1 MAADAAAP
9 SAAFATGGDSVY
21 LDPRKTGASMDLTGF
36 GERSET
42 TDDLADLD
50 DGFDAYDLDD
60 DGYRDDGWTPEP
72 GEPYPPESVETETET
87 SPDPVTAFD
96 AGGPPADSPP
106 PDDAATDWAP
116 AVSGWSD
123 PATSTDGPRYWDRML
138 SSERARARRS
148 RRPATVVLVEIAGLD
163 ELAATAGGDAARM
176 ALTNAGR
183 TLTQQVRASDC
194 VARTDRARFS
204 IFLPETDEIEA
215 INFVERARTA
225 METSLADAVGT
236 DIAMGWASP
245 ADGDL
250 DVALDVAERR
260 LLEELAALGSER

>member
-1 MAADAAAP
+1 MSWCWLALVDDVVVDA
-9 SAAFATGGDSVY
+9 F
-21 LDPRKTGASMDLTGF
+21 
-36 GERSET
+36 
-42 TDDLADLD
+42 DDAVDADLD
-50 DGFDAYDLDD
+50 EPLDASWEFTPGEPWTWDD
-60 DGYRDDGWTPEP
+60 DGDVAG
-72 GEPYPPESVETETET
+72 
-87 SPDPVTAFD
+87 DPVMFG
-96 AGGPPADSPP
+96 AGDGLPAGS
-106 PDDAATDWAP
+106 DWAP
-116 AVSGWSD
+116 PAAGWSD

-148 RRPATVVLVEIAGLD
+148 PRRATIVVTELSGLD
-163 ELAATAGGDAARM
+163 DLALAADGGVARQVLM
-176 ALTNAGR
+176 STGR

-194 VARTDRARFS
+194 VARTDRSRFS
-204 IFLPETDEIEA
+204 VFLPETDEIEA